1 MRLATLGNLVT
12 VEMRAVF
19 AMPPVGAARSRS
31 PAGTVLANKI
41 LYPVQQRIIVP
52 RSQDSTERPGGE
64 MGSEEALLPR
74 VNFIESGRFLS
85 EAGLGSTPFE
95 QQV

>member
-12 VEMRAVF
+12 VEIRAVF

-52 RSQDSTERPGGE
+52 RSQDSTERPGE
-64 MGSEEALLPR
+64 MGREEALLPR

>member
-52 RSQDSTERPGGE
+52 RSQDSTERPGE
-64 MGSEEALLPR
+64 MGREEALLPR

>member
-1 MRLATLGNLVT
+1 MT

-52 RSQDSTERPGGE
+52 RSQDSTERPGE
-64 MGSEEALLPR
+64 MGREEALLPR

>member
-19 AMPPVGAARSRS
+19 AMPPVGAARSWS
-31 PAGTVLANKI
+31 PAGTALPNKI

-52 RSQDSTERPGGE
+52 RSQDSTERPGE
-64 MGSEEALLPR
+64 MGREEALLPR